1 MKYIL
6 CASSCFFSHLNAFN
20 ICSYC
25 FVYQLSLPSYY
36 RVISSIQLLSRVQL
50 FVTPWT
56 AERQAS
62 LSIINFWSLLKL
74 IFIVSVMPSNHVIPF
89 SSRLQSFPAQGLFQW
104 FGSLHQ
110 VAKVME
116 LHIQNQPF
124 QWIFGVDFYLD
135 WLVWSP
141 CSRRDSQ
148 ESSPTPQFK
157 SINSSALSFLY
168 SPTFTSIHNFWKNHS
183 FD

>member
-62 LSIINFWSLLKL
+62 LSITNSQSLPKL
-74 IFIVSVMPSNHVIPF
+74 TFIAPVMPYNHLILLSSPSPPASILPSIRSFPMSQFFASGGQSTGVSVSASVFPMNIQDWFPWRLTSWI
-89 SSRLQSFPAQGLFQW
+89 SLQSKW
-104 FGSLHQ
+104 HSR
-110 VAKVME
+110 
-116 LHIQNQPF
+116 
-124 QWIFGVDFYLD
+124 DFSNTT
-135 WLVWSP
+135 V
-141 CSRRDSQ
+141 
-148 ESSPTPQFK
+148 
-157 SINSSALSFLY
+157 
-168 SPTFTSIHNFWKNHS
+168 
-183 FD
+183 